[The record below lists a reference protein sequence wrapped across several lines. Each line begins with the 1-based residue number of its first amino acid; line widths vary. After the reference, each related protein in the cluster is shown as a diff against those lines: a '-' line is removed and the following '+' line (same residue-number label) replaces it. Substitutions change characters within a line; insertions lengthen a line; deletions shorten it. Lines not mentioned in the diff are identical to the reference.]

1 MGIKK
6 ACSGQHS
13 FSNESSGN
21 GAGKPH
27 FIFIGSISL
36 RKACETV
43 QKAAGKCNCTCCI
56 LLVSED
62 RGGSIAALYS
72 YIRAL
77 QLRFHLWLQ
86 LIQSRHASRWC
97 YALLGIFSLD
107 ALTFEQL
114 LRVSAPVSNSLH
126 LLGYS
131 LQGRIGEERRGKERK
146 GEVGKEL
153 RWGIKRGE
161 GWNCQKTSETR
172 NKVRI
177 EERGLK
183 K

>member
-6 ACSGQHS
+6 AWSGQHN

-36 RKACETV
+36 RNACETV

-62 RGGSIAALYS
+62 WRGSIAALYTF
-72 YIRAL
+72 IRAL

-86 LIQSRHASRWC
+86 LIQSRPASRWW
-97 YALLGIFSLD
+97 YALLGIFSLNP
-107 ALTFEQL
+107 LTFEQL
-114 LRVSAPVSNSLH
+114 LRVSAPVSNCLQLSALTW
-126 LLGYS
+126 LLFA
-131 LQGRIGEERRGKERK
+131 REKRRGKERK

-161 GWNCQKTSETR
+161 GWNCQKTSQTR